1 MNKNFKRFLAMIL
14 SMVLVVSLCP
24 KIPVQ
29 AKAKTATVS
38 TQKELNTALKSPDIK
53 KINIKTDENIS
64 LALKGDA
71 SQKTITVNAA
81 NATISVKGNVGTLIL
96 QAVNS
101 VVLGSKAAVSTIKI
115 TSPDNLRLKLK
126 AGSTVDNLKIVGS
139 DNANTSSSIKITNNG
154 NIGNI
159 RVNDENSQVS
169 VVNNN
174 SIGKILLG
182 AATDLTVS
190 GKTDS
195 VTPVTVKKTAAG
207 SSLTLSTDAK
217 ISAYADVKIDLLKG
231 AGNTSIIAR
240 NEGIN
245 FDVSNNTKKD
255 IYIKDKASGFSITV
269 EKGATMSGEEI
280 KNSVSSEVAKAEAE
294 MLAEAKTKAIG
305 ELNALVGE
313 EASAELKKILEDA
326 VSKVNAAATLDDVTA
341 ATTNGKNA
349 IRTQLDSEAKAKKVA
364 EEAAQKAAE
373 EAKKAAEE
381 AAQKEAEEAKKA
393 AEEAAQKLAA
403 AKTTAIGE
411 LKAMA
416 GEEASAEIK
425 KILED
430 AVSKVNA
437 AATLDD
443 VTAAATNGKNAIQ
456 TQLDAEAEDRK
467 AAEEAAQKEA
477 EEAQKAAE
485 EAAQKEAEEAKKAAE
500 EAAQKAAEEA
510 AQKLAAAKTTAIG
523 ELNALVGEEA
533 SAELK
538 IILEDAVS
546 KVNAAA
552 TLDDV
557 TAAATNGKNAIQTQL
572 DAEAEAKKAAEE
584 AQKAAEEAQKAAD
597 DVKDLIDDIGT
608 VSYTDEC
615 KEAIDKARTA
625 YNELSDAAKSLVSSD
640 YVQKLSDAAA
650 EYAELEA
657 EEIKKAEEAQKAA
670 KEVTDLIDA
679 IGTVEYSE
687 DSKAA
692 IDAAQAAYDEL
703 TDLAKSYVSSDYVQK
718 LSDAAAEYETQKN
731 NRKEET
737 TDTFNMNG
745 TLLECSVVTQY
756 ADGRVSVVEWSVTA
770 EKMAAALTSNAQ
782 IVTADLVVSKMG
794 DNPGPYLLERVTYT
808 YHTENTWENFEQRFM
823 YSEDRMYYEIVR
835 KFTGTTYD
843 RSVDKLTYSE
853 MKEYDVVTLELKDS
867 CVREETDIGYNTT
880 WTISQKNSGSTQP
893 KKIIIDEHYGT
904 TYDPFKKT
912 VKEYK
917 IDSEDIEKIIV
928 EECSKDDQ
936 YTTVVQ
942 TQMDGNGEKIGE
954 NTFIFDNNDYMY
966 PYEPAETFITDIW
979 KERYMKSFQ
988 NGCIV
993 EENNSITMMYI
1004 EDNDNIPAQVLL
1016 RRYTYGDLS
1025 YSIEETTWADF
1036 VIDNSNGTKQ
1046 WIGDK
1051 KVVSQ
1056 KYSNDD
1062 KLIQETTEVYLKGKD
1077 IADKFTIVEYS
1088 YEQNNPLGRVQS
1100 INRFICKYEEGAY
1113 EKYAISEERILEYY
1127 GNTEQYKQV
1136 KLIEYDYDNSMKTIT
1151 EITYYENGEVGENV
1165 ISVVPLP

>member
-1 MNKNFKRFLAMIL
+1 MNKNFKRFLATIL

-29 AKAKTATVS
+29 AKAKTSTVS

-64 LALKGDA
+64 LELKGDA

-81 NATISVKGNVGTLIL
+81 NATISVKGNVGTLNL

-101 VVLGSKAAVSTIKI
+101 VVLGSKAAVSTINI
-115 TSPDNLRLKLK
+115 TSTDNLSLKLK
-126 AGSTVDNLKIVGS
+126 AGSNVDNLKIVGS

-182 AATDLTVS
+182 APTDLTVS

-195 VTPVTVKKTAAG
+195 VTPVTVKKAAAG
-207 SSLTLSTDAK
+207 SSLTLSTDAM
-217 ISAYADVKIDLLKG
+217 ISAYADVKLDLLRG

-245 FDVSNNTKKD
+245 LDVSNNTKKD
-255 IYIKDKASGFSITV
+255 ISIKDKSSGFSTTV
-269 EKGATMSGEEI
+269 EKGTTMSGEEI

-294 MLAEAKTKAIG
+294 KLAAAKEKSIDELKALVGEGASYELKKILEDAVSKVNAAATLDDVTAATTNSKNAIRTQLDSEAEAKKAAEEAAQKEAEEAQKAAEEAAQKAAEEAKKAAEEAAQKAAEEAAQKEAEEAQKAAEEAAQKLAAAKTTAIG
-305 ELNALVGE
+305 ELKALVGE

-341 ATTNGKNA
+341 AATNGKNA
-349 IRTQLDSEAKAKKVA
+349 IRTQLDSEAK
-364 EEAAQKAAE
+364 
-373 EAKKAAEE
+373 
-381 AAQKEAEEAKKA
+381 
-393 AEEAAQKLAA
+393 
-403 AKTTAIGE
+403 
-411 LKAMA
+411 
-416 GEEASAEIK
+416 
-425 KILED
+425 
-430 AVSKVNA
+430 
-437 AATLDD
+437 
-443 VTAAATNGKNAIQ
+443 
-456 TQLDAEAEDRK
+456 
-467 AAEEAAQKEA
+467 
-477 EEAQKAAE
+477 
-485 EAAQKEAEEAKKAAE
+485 
-500 EAAQKAAEEA
+500 
-510 AQKLAAAKTTAIG
+510 
-523 ELNALVGEEA
+523 
-533 SAELK
+533 
-538 IILEDAVS
+538 
-546 KVNAAA
+546 
-552 TLDDV
+552 
-557 TAAATNGKNAIQTQL
+557 
-572 DAEAEAKKAAEE
+572 AKKAAEE

-597 DVKDLIDDIGT
+597 DVKDLIDNIGT

-640 YVQKLSDAAA
+640 CVQKLSDAAA

-737 TDTFNMNG
+737 TDTFNMDG

-770 EKMAAALTSNAQ
+770 EKMAAALTSNNQ
-782 IVTADLVVSKMG
+782 IVTADLVVRQMG
-794 DNPGPYLLERVTYT
+794 NQGPYLLERVTYT

-843 RSVDKLTYSE
+843 RTVDKLTYSE
-853 MKEYDVVTLELKDS
+853 MKKYDVVSLELKES

-880 WTISQKNSGSTQP
+880 WTIPQKNSGSTQP

-966 PYEPAETFITDIW
+966 PYEPAETFITNYW
-979 KERYMKSFQ
+979 TERHLKTYQ
-988 NGCIV
+988 NGRIV
-993 EENNSITMMYI
+993 EENKSITMMYI
-1004 EDNDNIPAQVLL
+1004 EDSIPAQVLL
-1016 RRYTYGDLS
+1016 RRYTYGDLT

-1056 KYSNDD
+1056 RYRNDD
-1062 KLIQETTEVYLKGKD
+1062 KLIQETTEVYLKGVD

-1100 INRFICKYEEGAY
+1100 INSFICKYEEGAY
-1113 EKYAISEERILEYY
+1113 KKYAISEESILEYY

-1136 KLIEYDYDNSMKTIT
+1136 KLIEYDYDNSMKTTT
-1151 EITYYENGEVGENV
+1151 EITYDENGSVESEKV
-1165 ISVVPLP
+1165 ISVVSF